1 MKKILLSVICCLL
14 SVICVAAI
22 PAGYYASVEGKK
34 GDAICEALHAKIKS
48 HTNVGYD
55 GLYNVYPTS
64 DVIPGTN
71 QVWDIYSTCTFTHGK
86 KQCGNYSSVCDCYNR
101 EHTIPQSW
109 FNEASPM
116 KSDAFHVYPTDG
128 KVNGQRSNNP
138 YGECAN
144 GTSLGGKALG
154 KLGSSTFSGYS
165 GKVFEP
171 VDEYKGDVARNYFYM
186 VTCYR
191 DKNFTQSSEGKVM
204 FTYNGGKAAFTNYS
218 INLLMKWHRQDPVSQ
233 KEIDRNNAVYKHQGN
248 RNPFIDYPCF
258 AEYIWGDQK
267 TTQLFLD
274 NLVSSENAHFF
285 DDPAGCS
292 PEVDPTAPQLIEPK
306 TNTPIDLGGA
316 SVGETVYK
324 TVRVVGKNLSAPITC
339 TISGTHAAMFAVQ
352 PTQLSASSVMAGTT
366 IQISYT
372 PTTTG
377 DHTATL
383 KLASPELTEAC
394 QLPLTGQS
402 HASLISPNAG
412 EHFSF
417 MSYGVGDTVSQ
428 QILIKGTNLTS
439 PIWLNVAAFSKD
451 NFSVTPESLTAEQ
464 VNEGTYVTVAYTS
477 DSIGEISS
485 TLYISSQTK
494 EFDQVTCGING
505 ACVFDILEPTDITD
519 SQATLNWTDA
529 GVESYLVDVFFLE
542 QEEQEE
548 KIILNSVAGDSAS
561 ETKYTYFDSKESG
574 AIRLGSSKNVGSITY
589 KNLDM
594 SNGATVTINAKVY
607 GSDGEE
613 PGGVQMNV
621 NISGAAQSVLLNKSY
636 TDYIFNVPV
645 GSSANATLTISSTQK
660 GRRLYVASVKVVTG
674 GTKEVRTHIDGYPR
688 EESFLSHT
696 VYGLQK
702 ETEYSYTVTPKGG
715 AASDVETFT
724 TTDGTETAL
733 YDVEMETRHTA
744 YKRIAPSGHLLIH
757 YDGCTYSAQGQRLQ

>member
-22 PAGYYASVEGKK
+22 PAGYYSSVEGKK

-55 GLYNVYPTS
+55 GLYDVYPTS

-109 FNEASPM
+109 FKEASPM

-233 KEIDRNNAVYKHQGN
+233 KEIDRNNAIYKKQGN

-292 PEVDPTAPQLIEPK
+292 PEIDPTAPQLIEPK

-324 TVRVVGKNLSAPITC
+324 TIRVVGKNLSAPITC
-339 TISGTHAAMFAVQ
+339 TISGTYAAMFAVQ
-352 PTQLSASSVMAGTT
+352 PTQLSASTVMAGTT

-402 HASLISPNAG
+402 HASLVSPVTSAQY
-412 EHFSF
+412 SF
-417 MSYGVGDTVSQ
+417 MAYGVGDTVSQ
-428 QILIKGTNLTS
+428 QILVKGTNLTS
-439 PIWLNVAAFSKD
+439 PVWLNVATFSKD
-451 NFSVTPESLTAEQ
+451 HFAVTPETLTAEQ
-464 VNEGTYVTVAYTS
+464 VNAGTYVTVTFTS
-477 DSIGEISS
+477 DSLGEFSS
-485 TLYISSQTK
+485 TLYISSQNK
-494 EFDQVTCGING
+494 EFNQVTCGING
-505 ACVFDILEPTDITD
+505 ACVFEVLEPTNITD
-519 SQATLNWTDA
+519 QQATLNWTDA

-548 KIILNSVAGDSAS
+548 KIILNSTAGEGVADKKN
-561 ETKYTYFDSKESG
+561 TFTDVDG
-574 AIRLGSSKNVGSITY
+574 AIRLGSGSSGGYITY
-589 KNLDM
+589 TGLDF
-594 SNGATVTINAKVY
+594 SNGATVTVSARCYKT
-607 GSDGEE
+607 DDTKQ
-613 PGGVQMNV
+613 GGVQMNV
-621 NISGAAQSVLLNKSY
+621 IVNDATQSVLLNQTY
-636 TDYIFNVPV
+636 TDYTFDIPA
-645 GSSANATLTISSTQK
+645 GSAASTLKIEAPK
-660 GRRLYVASVKVVTG
+660 ADRRVLVASVKAVTG

-688 EESFLSHT
+688 EETFLSHT

-702 ETEYSYTVTPKGG
+702 ETEYSYTITPKGS
-715 AASDVETFT
+715 AASEVATFT
-724 TTDGTETAL
+724 TTDGTISAL
-733 YDVEMETRHTA
+733 EDVEMETRHNA
-744 YKRIAPSGHLLIH
+744 YKQIAPSGHLLIH
-757 YDGCTYSAQGQRLQ
+757 YDGRTYSAQGQRLQ

>member
-22 PAGYYASVEGKK
+22 PAGYYASADGKT

-48 HTNVGYD
+48 HTDVGYD

-64 DVIPGTN
+64 DVVPGTN
-71 QVWDIYSTCTFTHGK
+71 EVWDIYSTCTFTHGK
-86 KQCGNYSSVCDCYNR
+86 KQCGNYSKVCDCYNR

-109 FNEASPM
+109 FKEAHPM

-154 KLGSSTFSGYS
+154 KLGSSTFGGYS

-267 TTQLFLD
+267 TTQLYLD
-274 NLVSSENAHFF
+274 NLVSSEDAHFF

-292 PEVDPTAPQLIEPK
+292 PEVDPTTPQLLEPK
-306 TNTPIDLGGA
+306 INTIVDLGGA
-316 SVGETVYK
+316 SVGEPVYK
-324 TVRVVGKNLSAPITC
+324 TIRVVGKNLSVPVTC
-339 TISGTHAAMFAVQ
+339 SISGTDATLFAVQ
-352 PTQLSASSVMAGTT
+352 PAQLSASDVMAGIT

-377 DHTATL
+377 DHTAILT
-383 KLASPELTEAC
+383 LASSELSDAHH
-394 QLPLTGQS
+394 LSLTGPS

-439 PIWLNVAAFSKD
+439 PIWLNVATFSKN

-529 GVESYLVDVFFLE
+529 GVESYLVDVFILD

-548 KIILNSVAGDSAS
+548 KIVLNSVAGEGAVKSG
-561 ETKYTYFDSKESG
+561 YTDTQTQG
-574 AIRLGSSKNVGSITY
+574 AIRLGSGKSTGAISY
-589 KNLDM
+589 SGLDF
-594 SNGATVTINAKVY
+594 SGGATVTVNAKCY
-607 GSDGEE
+607 GTDDTQQ
-613 PGGVQMNV
+613 GGVQMNV
-621 NISGAAQSVLLNKSY
+621 VINGTTKSVLLNQTY
-636 TDYIFNVPV
+636 TDYTFDVPS
-645 GSSANATLTISSTQK
+645 GSSASSTLK
-660 GRRLYVASVKVVTG
+660 VETTMGGRRAYVAYVKAVTG

-724 TTDGTETAL
+724 TTDGTISAL
-733 YDVEMETRHTA
+733 EDVEMETRHTA

-757 YDGCTYSAQGQRLQ
+757 YAGRTYSAQGQRLK

>member
-1 MKKILLSVICCLL
+1 MKKILLSIICCLL

-22 PAGYYASVEGKK
+22 PAGYYSSVEGKK

-55 GLYNVYPTS
+55 GLYDVYPTS
-64 DVIPGTN
+64 DVVPGTN

-171 VDEYKGDVARNYFYM
+171 IDEYKGDVARNYFYM

-233 KEIDRNNAVYKHQGN
+233 KEIDRNNAIYKKQGN

-267 TTQLFLD
+267 TTQLYLD
-274 NLVSSENAHFF
+274 NLVSSEDAHFF

-292 PEVDPTAPQLIEPK
+292 PEIDPTAPQLIEPK

-339 TISGTHAAMFAVQ
+339 TISGIHATMFAVQ
-352 PTQLSASSVMAGTT
+352 PAQLSASTVMAGTT
-366 IQISYT
+366 VQISYT

-439 PIWLNVAAFSKD
+439 PIWLNVAAFSKN

-477 DSIGEISS
+477 DSIGEMSS

-494 EFDQVTCGING
+494 EFNQVTCGING
-505 ACVFDILEPTDITD
+505 ACVFDILEPTDITE

-561 ETKYTYFDSKESG
+561 DKKNTYTDVDG
-574 AIRLGSSKNVGSITY
+574 AIRLGSGSSGGYITY
-589 KNLDM
+589 TGLDF
-594 SNGATVTINAKVY
+594 SGGATVTVNASCYKT
-607 GSDGEE
+607 DDTKQ
-613 PGGVQMNV
+613 GGVQMNV
-621 NISGAAQSVLLNKSY
+621 IVNDATQSVLLNQTY
-636 TDYIFNVPV
+636 TDYTFDIPA
-645 GSSANATLTISSTQK
+645 GSAASTLKIEAPK
-660 GRRLYVASVKVVTG
+660 ADRRVLVASVKAVTG

-688 EESFLSHT
+688 EETFLSHT

-724 TTDGTETAL
+724 TTDGTISAL
-733 YDVEMETRHTA
+733 EDVEMETRHIA

-757 YDGCTYSAQGQRLQ
+757 YAGRTYSAQGQRLK